1 MDIPAVAAAASAPG
15 PRLASL
21 DAFRGFTMLFMAS
34 EIARLPR
41 ALLQAYPGDRL
52 AVVAADLL
60 EHREWV
66 GVTPWDLIQP
76 SFMFMVGVALPFSL
90 AARRA
95 RGHAFGRLFGHAVL
109 RSLIL
114 VLLGIFLRSQ
124 GRPLTYFTFE
134 DVLTQI
140 GLGYPI
146 LFALAWT
153 SLRWQAGAAAAII
166 VGYWALFALYP
177 LPPPGF
183 DWPSVGVPPDWP
195 HHLSGFAAHWS
206 KNYNPAHDADVWFLN
221 LFPRQSPF
229 RFNGGGYLTL
239 NFVPSLATMILGLLA
254 GGLLQTSE
262 RRASTAWRLAAWG
275 AAGIAVGL
283 LLHAAG
289 ICPLV
294 KRIWTPSWAIFS
306 AGWAALFMAGW
317 YAAVDLRG
325 WTRIAFPCVVVGVN
339 SIAMYVIVHVADRYT
354 MDALHT
360 HLGVAPFAI
369 LGPTFV
375 PVLTGAAALGIFWLI
390 LFWMYRRRILVR
402 I

>member
-1 MDIPAVAAAASAPG
+1 MDTPAAVAAA

-21 DAFRGFTMLFMAS
+21 DAFRGFTMLLMAS

-52 AVVAADLL
+52 AFAVADML
-60 EHREWV
+60 EHRAWV

-95 RGHAFGRLFGHAVL
+95 RGQGFGQLFGHAVI
-109 RSLIL
+109 RSVLLI
-114 VLLGIFLRSQ
+114 LLGIFLRSQ
-124 GRPLTYFTFE
+124 GRPQTYFTFE

-140 GLGYPI
+140 GLGYPF

-153 SLRWQAGAAAAII
+153 AARWQAAAAAAIL
-166 VGYWALFALYP
+166 VGYWALFALHP

-183 DWPSVGVPPDWP
+183 DWPSVGVPADWP

-221 LFPRQSPF
+221 LFPRASPF

-254 GGLLQTSE
+254 GGLL
-262 RRASTAWRLAAWG
+262 RRADRRAATAWRLAAWG
-275 AAGIAVGL
+275 AAGIALGL
-283 LLHAAG
+283 ALQALG
-289 ICPLV
+289 VCPLV

-306 AGWAALFMAGW
+306 AGWATLFMAGW

-325 WTRIAFPCVVVGVN
+325 WRRLAFPCLVVGVN

-369 LGPTFV
+369 LGPAFV
-375 PVLTGAAALGIFWLI
+375 PVLTGLAALAIFWLI
-390 LFWMYRRRILVR
+390 LLWMYRRKIFIRV
-402 I
+402 